1 MTTVA
6 LDAVEAEELAEIL
19 EYFLERLDLLER
31 DATELLSDPGLSGR
45 DDLRS
50 DLTRLIERLRTSP
63 LTP

>member
-1 MTTVA
+1 MTTLT
-6 LDAVEAEELAEIL
+6 LDAVDAQELAEIL
-19 EYFLERLDLLER
+19 EYFLERIDLLECP
-31 DATELLSDPGLSGR
+31 ATELLPDQGLYAR